1 MEPTASAAIGAVVK
15 TAGYAKTA
23 SEFWKR
29 LQPTLRNKIRVKVEK
44 HFKSFSNYLNITDKK
59 ASTVQLICSRSIN
72 SNLDDVYIPCN
83 FKIVGGTDAPVKD
96 NDLISDIRDG
106 KRVVVRGNGGSGKT
120 LFMKKL
126 WKSVYQEPNGK
137 IPVFIEL
144 RKFND
149 MDTVDILTLI
159 RYTLSAGSDLSLDL
173 FHELASDGSFLLI
186 FDGFD
191 EVSVEKRTAVE
202 RQLIEFEHNYKKCS
216 IIISSRPNET
226 FIGWKAFHI
235 FDVVPFNRQQ
245 TLTLIDKTPVDKS
258 WRSRF
263 KGHLTQKFFDKHE
276 EFLSSPL
283 LALMMFVTYKQKG
296 DISDNLIEFY
306 DNAFHALY
314 SEHDAIKEAY
324 KRPHCLSINEFRL
337 VFSTFCM
344 FTYYK
349 EKFEL
354 READIR
360 EFIQKS
366 LDHVNLTRDGET
378 KIHCSVEDILH
389 EVLDA
394 VNLMRKD
401 GISYLFIHRSFQ
413 EFFAAYWV
421 MVVDSKRTEK
431 LLEDLALRPG
441 DNVLNL
447 AYQMNKV
454 KVEESYVLPFH
465 ERLIKAEAIFPKAP
479 NNENRWPYVEGYDLV
494 LSWRLVFQ
502 NKDGKDIP
510 RLIPRWKHGEAGL
523 YYANMDNLIFQGR
536 LQKKFTACLK
546 EQFANARPSRF
557 AREFSKPK
565 YHRYKISMRLK
576 NGEILALMHKPESET
591 PEDITQAF
599 ITEDK
604 KYRDKLE
611 TALGA
616 VNDMLQDLNTTINS
630 HVAGIKDGH
639 SLSEKNLDDMFF

>member
-23 SEFWKR
+23 NAFWKR
-29 LQPTLRNKIRVKVEK
+29 LQPTLRAKIKVKVEK
-44 HFKSFSNYLNITDKK
+44 HFRSFSDYLNATDAKT
-59 ASTVQLICSRSIN
+59 STVQLICSRSIN
-72 SNLDDVYIPCN
+72 SQLDDVYIPCN
-83 FKIVGGTDAPVKD
+83 FKIVGGAKNTTAD

-106 KRVVVRGNGGSGKT
+106 KRMVVRGNGGSGKT

-126 WKSVYQEPNGK
+126 WKTVYNEPNGK

-144 RKFND
+144 RKFNEMKD
-149 MDTVDILTLI
+149 VDILTLL
-159 RYTLSAGSDLSLDL
+159 RYTLSAGSDLTLEL
-173 FHELASDGSFLLI
+173 FHELANDGSFLLI

-191 EVSVEKRTAVE
+191 EVSVEKRLAVE

-216 IIISSRPNET
+216 IIVSSRPNET

-235 FDVVPFNRQQ
+235 YDVVPFNRKQV
-245 TLTLIDKTPVDKS
+245 LELIDKTPIDKS

-263 KGHLTQKFFDKHE
+263 KTHLTQKFFDKHE
-276 EFLSSPL
+276 EFLCSPL
-283 LALMMFVTYKQKG
+283 LALMMFVTFKQKG

-366 LDHVNLTRDGET
+366 LDHVNLTRDGGA
-378 KIHCSVEDILH
+378 KIDCSIEDILH
-389 EVLDA
+389 EFTDA

-401 GISYLFIHRSFQ
+401 GISYLFVHRSFQ

-421 MVVDSKRTEK
+421 MVVDSKRTER

-441 DNVLNL
+441 DNVLGL

-454 KVEESYVLPFH
+454 KVEESYVLPMH
-465 ERLIKAEAIFPKAP
+465 ERLLGAGAIFKSKPSGV
-479 NNENRWPYVEGYDLV
+479 RWPYVEGYDLV

-502 NKDGKDIP
+502 DKDGKKIP
-510 RLIPRWKHGEAGL
+510 KLIPRWKHGQAGL
-523 YYANMDNLIFQGR
+523 YYANMDNLIFEGR
-536 LQKKFTACLK
+536 LQDKFTKCLR
-546 EQFANARPSRF
+546 EQFEAARPSRF
-557 AREFSKPK
+557 ARDCASKDCN
-565 YHRYKISMRLK
+565 RYKLSFRLDG
-576 NGEILALMHKPESET
+576 GEIIALMHKPGNGA
-591 PEDITQAF
+591 PENVTQSYL
-599 ITEDK
+599 TEDD
-604 KYRDKLE
+604 KYRAKIEAAFE
-611 TALGA
+611 TI
-616 VNDMLQDLNTTINS
+616 NIMLHDLNKTVNA
-630 HVAGIKDGH
+630 HVNAIKDGH
-639 SLSEKNLDDMFF
+639 TKSEKNLDDMFF